1 MNNNLMDHFTQLAAK
16 HFPDDFNDIIFPP
29 PVFKAMEAEFIAI
42 DSEKASIEVKFPV
55 PYSSLNPFGS
65 MQGGVIAEA
74 VDNAIGP
81 LSMIVGPVSFTRNM
95 ELKYRK
101 PVKEDYEYIIVRAN
115 LTEKKGRRLYFSA
128 EVMDPDGNILVKAKA
143 MNWIVGQSLPR

>member
-1 MNNNLMDHFTQLAAK
+1 MDDKNLMEHFEQLAAR
-16 HFPDDFNDIIFPP
+16 HFPEGFSDIIIPP
-29 PVFKAMEAEFIAI
+29 PVFTTMGAEFISI
-42 DSEKASIEVKFPV
+42 DQEMAAIEVKFPV

-65 MQGGVIAEA
+65 MQGGVIAAA

-81 LSMIVGPVSFTRNM
+81 LSMIVGPVSFTRDM

-101 PVKEDYEYIIVRAN
+101 PVKGEYEYIIVQAT

-128 EVMDPDGNILVKAKA
+128 VVMDPEGIVLVNAKA
-143 MNWIVGQSLPR
+143 MNWIVG